1 MTEQTQASRILAAF
15 GGRYALVEL
24 AKKHDIVIGDQKP
37 ITYNRVRQWDKN
49 GFVPGSDHQRLLDIA
64 RRAGIKLRP
73 ADFIA
78 HLVTGRREL
87 ESVA

>member
-15 GGRYALVEL
+15 GGRYALVEI
-24 AKKHDIVIGDQKP
+24 AKVHDRLTADDKP

-49 GFVPGSDHQRLLDIA
+49 GFVPGPDQQRLLDIA
-64 RRAGIKLRP
+64 KRAGVALRP

-78 HLVTGRREL
+78 HLVPGRREMQ
-87 ESVA
+87 SAA